1 MSRRRVAAV
10 AATTAA
16 LVAGVLGVQALP
28 GGAPTAWAA
37 GLTPY
42 AGCDDLVSSY
52 QRALVDQA
60 NSWPG
65 DFLAYGVMEG
75 TASDT
80 SRSAEAAAAP
90 DAVGPGS
97 TGTNVQEQGVDEPD
111 VAKLA
116 DDRLVVLAGNRLNVL
131 SAEGQPQLL
140 GTVRVGDNRF
150 YPADLLLVGDRVLVV
165 SSGWLNRLPD
175 EPTGSERSTD
185 SSWMVSPGRPQTRLS
200 LYSLDGA
207 EPRLLEESTSD
218 GAYVSARLVEGTV
231 RLVTSSSPDV
241 PLVSP
246 SGPSAAAR
254 LAARTANENRI
265 ADLGAREVLPQVV
278 RTDASGSVVERGQ
291 AVSCAET
298 YVARGARGTS
308 TLLVTTLRPEVDLA
322 ATDSV
327 AVTTDGDLVYASTDR
342 LYVATSRWG
351 TVMPVAGLAAD
362 VATQPGEVTTEIHGF
377 DITSPDDTSY
387 VGSGSVP
394 GFVYGR
400 WAFSEYEGALRVATT
415 SQPPW
420 QPAVPEDAQEPSSSM
435 VVKLA
440 ERNGRLVETGR
451 VGGLGRTEQI
461 KAVRYFGDLAAV
473 VTFRQTDP
481 LYLIDLSGDPR
492 QLGEL
497 KIPGFS
503 TYLHPLGDGL
513 LLGLGQEATRDGQ
526 VTGMQVSTFD
536 ISDPTA
542 PRQVDR
548 KQLGAGWSPALD
560 DSRAFGYDPDRR
572 LATLPYI
579 GYDEQ
584 TYIERP
590 EVLGLTVGE
599 DGVLGL
605 TGRVAI
611 GPAGG
616 PEGYSARV
624 LHGDGV
630 LYAVTSG
637 GVVTV
642 DPATMARLGSLTF

>member
-80 SRSAEAAAAP
+80 SRGAEAAAAP
-90 DAVGPGS
+90 DAVGPGA

-116 DDRLVVLAGNRLNVL
+116 DGRLVVLAGNRLNVL

-513 LLGLGQEATRDGQ
+513 LLGLGQEATPDGQ

>member
-10 AATTAA
+10 AATTAT

-80 SRSAEAAAAP
+80 SRSAEPAAAP
-90 DAVGPGS
+90 DAVGPGA

-116 DDRLVVLAGNRLNVL
+116 DGRLVVLAGNRLNVL

-207 EPRLLEESTSD
+207 EPRLLEQSTSD

-481 LYLIDLSGDPR
+481 LYLLDLSGDPR

>member
-10 AATTAA
+10 AATTAT

-80 SRSAEAAAAP
+80 SRGAEAAAAP
-90 DAVGPGS
+90 DAVGPGA

-116 DDRLVVLAGNRLNVL
+116 DGRLVVLAGNRLNVL

-150 YPADLLLVGDRVLVV
+150 YPAELLLVGDRVLVV

-246 SGPSAAAR
+246 SGPWAAAR

-513 LLGLGQEATRDGQ
+513 LLGLGQEATPDGQ